1 MELTKITEKIIG
13 CAIGVHKIP
22 SPGLLGSVYEK
33 CLTYESTNAG
43 LLEVGDIQPAFE
55 LSFDEVAQYGTAG
68 FFNVVGPPEYNHAFG
83 VQECGV
89 NYG

>member
-13 CAIGVHKIP
+13 SAIGVHKIP
-22 SPGLLGSVYEK
+22 GPGLLGSVYEE

-43 LLEVGDIQPAFE
+43 LLEVGDKQPAFE

-68 FFNVVGPPEYNHAFG
+68 FFNVLVTPDSNDAYG
-83 VQECGV
+83 VK
-89 NYG
+89 